1 MVSRDL
7 ADIFTSDND
16 LDYFEKQ
23 LARDPKR
30 DNTRGDVLARYQSQG
45 TRVSSQEMWILPED
59 GTEIQI
65 KDLRAGLNA
74 YGFDTQYQN

>member
-1 MVSRDL
+1 MDSRDL
-7 ADIFTSDND
+7 VDIFTSDND
-16 LDYFEKQ
+16 LDYYEKQ
-23 LARDPKR
+23 VARDPRR
-30 DNTRGDVLARYQSQG
+30 DNTRGDVLARYQSQVL
-45 TRVSSQEMWILPED
+45 RVSSQEMWILPED

>member
-1 MVSRDL
+1 MDSRDL

-16 LDYFEKQ
+16 LYYFEKQ

-30 DNTRGDVLARYQSQG
+30 DNTRGDVLARYQSQVL
-45 TRVSSQEMWILPED
+45 RVSSQEMWILPED

>member
-1 MVSRDL
+1 MDSRDL

-30 DNTRGDVLARYQSQG
+30 DNTRGDVLARYQSQVL
-45 TRVSSQEMWILPED
+45 RVSSQEMWILPED